1 MREEEVGVKREKHY
15 SSESQ
20 QCGHLKTGLILLII
34 SDFSFSRIR
43 LIWEREELGP
53 FSTHE
58 DSRYIPT
65 VGPV

>member
-20 QCGHLKTGLILLII
+20 QRGHLKTGLIRRII

-43 LIWEREELGP
+43 LIWGEGGIRTILY
-53 FSTHE
+53 S
-58 DSRYIPT
+58 
-65 VGPV
+65 

>member
-20 QCGHLKTGLILLII
+20 QRGHLKTGLILLNYLRF
-34 SDFSFSRIR
+34 FSFRIR

-65 VGPV
+65 Q